1 MAGHGVP
8 MHRSIVVRLLATS
21 ILVAICAVVG
31 TAWLAVETTTQ
42 AIRQEQGRS
51 LADDRHVY
59 DVLTGFAATHRGW
72 DGVAPMLDRLAQRTG
87 QRITL
92 LTADR
97 QPIADTHPG
106 PSPTDRRPT
115 ATIDPLDGPDPRAV
129 GPYRLAE
136 DERALV
142 RKWADVVLGCMAN
155 NGAPGKTVEE
165 PTGRL
170 TVRARSAAIGDI
182 AAMSCGGVH
191 YPYPTET
198 EDKAL
203 SDLERRVTRCL
214 GSKRPVGIGP
224 GFVTKEEPSPK
235 LNACITSS
243 RREQLRPYVAP
254 PALLY
259 VGDPAAPGAPEVFS
273 LSGDNVVSIAW
284 VTGAVLALTVAFT
297 VLVGMRLVRPLRAL
311 AAAAGAREPMPV
323 AGRDEIGHLATV
335 LNDLSERRDRSERQ
349 RKAMISDI
357 AHELRNPTTNIQSW
371 LEAAED
377 GVTPTNRRLL
387 ALLLDET
394 SQLSRIL
401 DDLRDLAAADAGTL
415 RIHPEPIRLGDVLG
429 VAAEAHRGAA
439 EAGRVQLTTL
449 FDPRATVV
457 ADPVRLRQVV
467 GNLLSNGVRHTPPG
481 GTVALRAGVTGPDL
495 VIEVSDTG
503 TGIAPDDL
511 PYIFDRF
518 WRADRSR
525 GRNTGGSGLGLAI
538 VRDLA
543 GAHGGT
549 VDAVSTL
556 AAGTTVTVRVPARPV
571 SDTS

>member
-1 MAGHGVP
+1 MASRGVP
-8 MHRSIVVRLLATS
+8 VHRSIVVRLLATS

-51 LADDRHVY
+51 LADDQHVY

-72 DGVAPMLDRLAQRTG
+72 EGVAPVLDGLARRTG

-115 ATIDPLDGPDPRAV
+115 ATIDPLVGPDPRAV
-129 GPYRLAE
+129 GPYRLAK
-136 DERALV
+136 DERAIM
-142 RKWADVVLGCMAN
+142 RKWADGVLGCMRN
-155 NGAPGKTVEE
+155 NGVRGEAVEE
-165 PTGRL
+165 PTGQLVVRPRPA
-170 TVRARSAAIGDI
+170 TVGDVAAE
-182 AAMSCGGVH
+182 SCGGVRF
-191 YPYPTET
+191 PNLIRTESR
-198 EDKAL
+198 AL
-203 SDLERRVTRCL
+203 DDLGRRITRCM
-214 GSKRPVGIGP
+214 GADPPITIGP
-224 GFVTKEEPSPK
+224 GFVTKEISSPK
-235 LNACITSS
+235 LDACVMSA
-243 RREQLRPYVAP
+243 RRAQLRPYVAP

-259 VGDPAAPGAPEVFS
+259 VGDPVAPGEPEVFS
-273 LSGDNVVSIAW
+273 LSGDNVGRIAW
-284 VTGAVLALTVAFT
+284 VTGVVLALTVAFT
-297 VLVGMRLVRPLRAL
+297 VVAGLRLVRPLRAL

-323 AGRDEIGHLATV
+323 ARRDEIGHLSMV
-335 LNDLSERRDRSERQ
+335 LNDLSERRDRSEQQ

-357 AHELRNPTTNIQSW
+357 AHELRSPMTNIRSW

-377 GVTPTNRRLL
+377 GVTPTDGQLL

-415 RIHPEPIRLGDVLG
+415 RIHPEPFRLGDVLG
-429 VAAEAHRGAA
+429 VAADAHRGTA
-439 EAGRVQLTTL
+439 EAGRVRLTTS
-449 FDPRATVV
+449 FDPREPVV
-457 ADPVRLRQVV
+457 ADPVRMRQVV
-467 GNLLSNGVRHTPPG
+467 GNLLSNAVRHTPPG
-481 GTVALRAGVTGPDL
+481 GTVALRAGVTGPAL
-495 VIEVSDTG
+495 LIEVSDTG

-511 PYIFDRF
+511 PHIFDRF

-543 GAHGGT
+543 EAHGGT
-549 VDAVSTL
+549 VEAVSAL
-556 AAGTTVTVRVPARPV
+556 DAGTTVTVRVPARPL
-571 SDTS
+571 SGTS